1 MNELLLKYSD
11 HKFFN
16 EIASQTK
23 NVKIL
28 QTQTKI
34 ISTIITLDS
43 NNISIDNIKR
53 LAIDGIFDEIP
64 SIRSLCWKVLVI

>member
-43 NNISIDNIKR
+43 NNISIDNIKYHQ
-53 LAIDGIFDEIP
+53 F
-64 SIRSLCWKVLVI
+64 VLYVGKFY